1 MNNLFGNIFRSKS
14 AKTEED
20 RVIDL
25 LKGIPLF
32 EGLTSREL
40 SAVER
45 ILHRRTYRPDETI
58 FRQGEPGVGMYI
70 IVEGKVAVVAEPGSR
85 KLAQLQTGEFFG
97 ELALLDDSPRSA
109 SAVAQVECRMLGFF
123 QPDLFGLIERNPD
136 LGIKIVVRLA
146 RVIGERLKKCNEQLE
161 SSSTAQMG
169 GT

>member
-1 MNNLFGNIFRSKS
+1 MNNLFGNVFRNKS
-14 AKTEED
+14 AKTEEE
-20 RVIDL
+20 RIIDL

-70 IVEGKVAVVAEPGSR
+70 IVEGKVAVIAEPGSR
-85 KLAQLQTGEFFG
+85 TLAQLQTGEFFG
-97 ELALLDDSPRSA
+97 DLALLDDSPRSA
-109 SAVAQVECRMLGFF
+109 SAIAQGECRMLGFF
-123 QPDLFGLIERNPD
+123 QPDLFGLIERNPR
-136 LGIKIVVRLA
+136 LGIKIVIKLA

-161 SSSTAQMG
+161 SSSIAQME